1 MLHERWRRL
10 MPLWLRES
18 GRTDPLFPKEGLWS
32 SGDRI
37 GEWGNATAHQAS
49 IRRITDDYQRRR
61 ADLIAKHKAELAEH
75 DRKTNKHVTKFVAR
89 AERDLSLRLHVELSP
104 SGVIEF
110 VDGPNRVELV
120 RFVGKRGDFLAERR
134 TKLRGEH
141 AATVL
146 VNGDGFD
153 SPLMQRLQAEIR
165 RDVGRTF
172 GVLGTLVVPHQA
184 LTAAGVRLET
194 VKRIVVTRDGGE
206 NVVVRVTGP
215 AQEDVDKARLDAIGK
230 VSTIKKRENYWV
242 SPWHSYESRKQQ
254 YQIRVQMNSTRETI
268 NHQMFRQPLDGVPN
282 WGNIT
287 HSKELGWQTLEF
299 RHRLGSTVFS
309 AVDESGQRHRYISS
323 FDMQENPPLYF
334 LAQLPDE
341 GKALTF
347 NDALDLLAPRIVH
360 EARKD
365 GKFVFR
371 QGDVFFVETDWTLE
385 KLQEQ
390 EAVIHAGNGRGI
402 HSERPAEGRNI
413 YRTGHLAEQVAVLP
427 NGVTLALGT
436 VTHFPA
442 INDPV
447 RVIPDHRPL
456 ALTPGKWF
464 LAIRNTVPRS
474 AATQDSAG
482 PQPDEV
488 PSTEVE
494 GGGTNANIDVA
505 A

>member
-10 MPLWLRES
+10 MTLWMREA
-18 GRTDPLFPKEGLWS
+18 GRTDPLFPKEGMWS
-32 SGDRI
+32 CGNSI
-37 GEWGNATAHQAS
+37 GEWGRATEHARS
-49 IRRITDDYQRRR
+49 ENKLFGEYRGRR
-61 ADLIAKHKAELAEH
+61 AVLVARQKAELAEF
-75 DRKTNKHVTKFVAR
+75 DRKQAAHVTRFMRR
-89 AERDLSLRLHVELSP
+89 AERDLSHRLHVELSP

-110 VDGPNRVELV
+110 VDGANRVELL
-120 RFVGKRGDFLAERR
+120 RFVGKRGDFIAERR
-134 TKLRGEH
+134 TKKKGEH

-153 SPLMQRLQAEIR
+153 SNLLQRLQAEIR
-165 RDVGRTF
+165 RDVSRNF
-172 GVLGTLVVPHQA
+172 GALGTLVVPHQA
-184 LTAAGVRLET
+184 LTAAGIELSSI
-194 VKRIVVTRDGGE
+194 KRIAVTRDGGE

-215 AQEDVDKARLDAIGK
+215 DPKDLGKANQDARNK
-230 VSTIKKRENYWV
+230 LTAAKRSDTYWN

-254 YQIRVQMNSTRETI
+254 FQLRVSMSNTRETVS
-268 NHQMFRQPLDGVPN
+268 HQMYRQPLDGVPS
-282 WGNIT
+282 WQTIS
-287 HSKELGWQTLEF
+287 HSKELGWHTTEF

-309 AVDESGQRHRYISS
+309 AVDESGQRHRFISS
-323 FDMQENPPLYF
+323 FDSQETPPLYF

-341 GKALTF
+341 GSALTF
-347 NDALDLLAPRIVH
+347 TDALDLLAPPIVH

-385 KLQEQ
+385 KLREQ
-390 EAVIHAGNGRGI
+390 KAVIHMGMGRGV

-447 RVIPDHRPL
+447 RTIPDHRPL
-456 ALTPGKWF
+456 ALMPDKWF
-464 LAIRNTVPRS
+464 LCVRNQVPRS

-482 PQPDEV
+482 AQPDDV
-488 PSTEVE
+488 TSTTE
-494 GGGTNANIDVA
+494 GGGTNASINVA